1 MASFLTLTSITIA
14 LTPKLCPQPHCQ
26 PHQDTPVPRHKPDL
40 LQSPQPQLPGKGPCW
55 LFKGVSPP
63 LSGVARPGSGGPPV
77 TTAPQRP
84 SRDTQRG
91 GLGLPSSWASPGF
104 LGLPRFLGLPQLL
117 GLPRVLVHWL
127 PPGPHLRSTF
137 KQLLA
142 VGSAG
147 PWRRPPKGNTSLE
160 MDFLFLQEQ

>member
-1 MASFLTLTSITIA
+1 MASFLTLTSNAIA
-14 LTPKLCPQPHCQ
+14 LTPKLCRQPHCQ

-40 LQSPQPQLPGKGPCW
+40 LQSPQPQLPEKGPCW
-55 LFKGVSPP
+55 LFEVESPT
-63 LSGVARPGSGGPPV
+63 LSRVARPGSGGLPV

-91 GLGLPSSWASPGF
+91 GLGLPQVPGPPRLLGLPSSWASP
-104 LGLPRFLGLPQLL
+104 P
-117 GLPRVLVHWL
+117 VHWP

-147 PWRRPPKGNTSLE
+147 PWRRPPIGNTSLE
-160 MDFLFLQEQ
+160 MDFLFLPEQ